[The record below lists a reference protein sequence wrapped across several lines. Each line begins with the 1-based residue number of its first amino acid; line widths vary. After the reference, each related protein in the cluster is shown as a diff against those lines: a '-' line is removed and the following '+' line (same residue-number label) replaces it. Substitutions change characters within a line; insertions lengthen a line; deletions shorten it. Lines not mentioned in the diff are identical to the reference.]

1 MKNFILGTANFSN
14 NYGVLYPRKI
24 ESLGLEN
31 LINFAQN
38 NGINHFDTA
47 KSYEDAEEKL
57 GKYLNKS
64 QPIIVDSKI
73 NTKECGS
80 LESIVD
86 AVEESIHKIGVK
98 SLDTLYLHHHDLILG
113 NNSKTVMSGL
123 EKVLGLGLA
132 KNLGI
137 SVYTQKDLLDCKK
150 IFPLLTRFQILENIC
165 DRRLINSQEMM
176 KIAESGN
183 QINVRSIFLQ
193 GILLAQPK
201 NLPNN
206 LNGARGAVKKLNLY
220 SQNHKVSTMNLC
232 IAYAYSIRWVTKIV
246 VGVDSLNQL
255 KEIIN
260 SKYVL
265 PSGWETE
272 IPVLPNTLID
282 PRFW

>member
-14 NYGVLYPRKI
+14 NYGVLYPSNI
-24 ESLGLEN
+24 ESSGLEN
-31 LINFAQN
+31 LINFAQD
-38 NGINHFDTA
+38 NGVNHFDAA
-47 KSYEDAEEKL
+47 KSYEGAEEKL

-64 QPIIVDSKI
+64 QLIIVDSKI

-80 LESIVD
+80 LKSIVA

-98 SLDTLYLHHHDLILG
+98 NLDTLYLHHHNLILG
-113 NNSKTVMSGL
+113 SNSKIVMSGL
-123 EKVLGLGLA
+123 EKVLELGLA
-132 KNLGI
+132 NNLGI

-165 DRRLINSQEMM
+165 DRRLINSQEMI

-183 QINVRSIFLQ
+183 QINVRSVFLQ
-193 GILLAQPK
+193 GLLLTQPK
-201 NLPNN
+201 DFPSNLI
-206 LNGARGAVKKLNLY
+206 GARDAVKKLILY
-220 SQNHKVSTMNLC
+220 SQNHKVSITHLC
-232 IAYAYSIRWVTKIV
+232 IAYAYSIRWATKIV
-246 VGVDSLNQL
+246 VGVESSNQL
-255 KEIIN
+255 KEIIS

-272 IPVLPNTLID
+272 IPILPRTLID